1 MSNIKPSDFDFINK
15 KSKSED
21 MIMAKIYT
29 KDANGQ
35 KVYMEVTEMQAKE
48 YREELRREWRVEANA
63 NNNTVSLDVIASS
76 GFDIPDE
83 NADIEQILIEKEEKD
98 LTRLLIKKLQ
108 ASLPCLT
115 SVQRNTL
122 YKIYVLNKTQSMIAK
137 EEGVTRWA
145 IKNRVDGIYK
155 RLKKFIE
162 EK

>member
-1 MSNIKPSDFDFINK
+1 
-15 KSKSED
+15 
-21 MIMAKIYT
+21 
-29 KDANGQ
+29 
-35 KVYMEVTEMQAKE
+35 MQAKE

-115 SVQRNTL
+115 SVQRKTL
-122 YKIYVLNKTQSMIAK
+122 YNI
-137 EEGVTRWA
+137 
-145 IKNRVDGIYK
+145 
-155 RLKKFIE
+155 
-162 EK
+162 